1 MKGGLEAARW
11 IDLPSRVDARGTLTI
26 VDHDGIPFS
35 IVRFFYVHD
44 IPPGVERGGHAH
56 HTTEQFVLAVAGSFA
71 LDLTD
76 GKAKRSFRLESP
88 ARGVYIPPM
97 VWDRLYEFSP
107 GAVCL
112 VVASTQYAESDYVRD
127 WNEFLRFKRGAAR

>member
-1 MKGGLEAARW
+1 MKRGLEAVRW
-11 IDLPSRVDARGTLTI
+11 IDLPSKADPRGTLTI

-35 IVRFFYVHD
+35 IVRFFYVHH
-44 IPPGVERGGHAH
+44 IPQGVERGGHAH
-56 HTTEQFVLAVAGSFA
+56 HTTEQFVLPMAGSFS

-76 GKAKRSFRLESP
+76 GETKRSFKLESP
-88 ARGVYIPPM
+88 SRGVYIPPM
-97 VWDRLYEFSP
+97 VWDRLYDFSP

-112 VVASTQYAESDYVRD
+112 VVASTQYAESDYIRD